1 MVRWILEKIGKKMK
15 RKGGERNLLGYLVGW
30 ICGRKTSG
38 TQVFSLQTHQNVF
51 FPNLRENWR
60 KNTMPAKDQIYP
72 SLSIMFVLWVMFTLC
87 VFFFFSDFPSSFSI
101 FLLFYHFNQKER
113 HVLLNFFS
121 FFFLEIKDG
130 TFY

>member
-38 TQVFSLQTHQNVF
+38 TQVFSLRTHQNVF

-60 KNTMPAKDQIYP
+60 KNTMLAKDQIYP

-87 VFFFFSDFPSSFSI
+87 VCVFFFFLATFLLHFLSFYFFTISTKWKDTFYSI
-101 FLLFYHFNQKER
+101 FFL
-113 HVLLNFFS
+113 S
-121 FFFLEIKDG
+121 FFLR
-130 TFY
+130 